1 VVTVAFDI
9 IASIEKENCMSW
21 DLESIESLFKGHD
34 DFVVTREEN
43 CLLIANQDG
52 IDAWLAISGEQIL
65 VETLLFASSEVKDK
79 AALDHEILSTHM
91 LFPLTT
97 VGISTVGDEEY
108 YVAFGALSA
117 QSKSES
123 IVIEV
128 ETLFQNVASFLDAYE
143 THLS

>member
-1 VVTVAFDI
+1 MT
-9 IASIEKENCMSW
+9 W
-21 DLESIESLFKGHD
+21 DLEKLESLLQEHD
-34 DFVVTREEN
+34 DVVITREED

-65 VETLLFASSEVKDK
+65 VESLLFPASQVKDK

-91 LFPLTT
+91 VFPLTT
-97 VGISTVGDEEY
+97 VGISTIGGDEY
-108 YVAFGALSA
+108 YTAFGALSA
-117 QSKSES
+117 QSKAES

-143 THLS
+143 THLK

>member
-1 VVTVAFDI
+1 
-9 IASIEKENCMSW
+9 MSW
-21 DLESIESLFKGHD
+21 DLESIESLFKEHD

-65 VETLLFASSEVKDK
+65 IESLLFASSEVKDK

-97 VGISTVGDEEY
+97 VGISHIGNDEY

-117 QSKSES
+117 QSKAQS

-128 ETLFQNVASFLDAYE
+128 EMLFQNVASFLDAYE
-143 THLS
+143 THLI

>member
-1 VVTVAFDI
+1 VALDI

-21 DLESIESLFKGHD
+21 DLESIESLFKEHD

>member
-1 VVTVAFDI
+1 VALDI

-21 DLESIESLFKGHD
+21 DLESIESLFKEHD

-65 VETLLFASSEVKDK
+65 VETLLFASLEVKDK